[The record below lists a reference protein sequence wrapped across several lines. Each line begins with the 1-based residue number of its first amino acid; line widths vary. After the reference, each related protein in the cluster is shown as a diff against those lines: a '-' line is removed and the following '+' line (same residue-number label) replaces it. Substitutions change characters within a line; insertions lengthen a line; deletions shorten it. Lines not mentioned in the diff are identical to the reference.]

1 MVRILVAGLL
11 ALALP
16 LAASAAAVVESV
28 KGSARAGQ
36 MALSP
41 GVKFVAPTSIAT
53 GPSSQV
59 TLKFDDGMQIVLSEN
74 SLLRMLNFRHADKSA
89 PDRAVF
95 ELLQGG
101 ARVVT
106 GKIAAN
112 NPKQFFFHTPHTDL
126 TVEGAAD
133 FSVVLVNPAYIAVNA
148 GSVISSNGAGTT
160 TLGKGST
167 TVVPTS
173 SDAPVPVKPAAVP
186 ASAAAS
192 MKTLQAASVGVPVAA
207 APAGAPA
214 AGAPAAA
221 ETAGTTPGW
230 GTAAAVLLGVGVAA
244 AAFGGGGGGD
254 SAPPAPVTPPT
265 NH

>member
-59 TLKFDDGMQIVLSEN
+59 TLKFDDGMQIVLGEN
-74 SLLRMLNFRHADKSA
+74 SLLRMLHFRHAEKGA
-89 PDRAVF
+89 QDRAVF
-95 ELLQGG
+95 ELLLGG

-106 GKIAAN
+106 GKIAADS
-112 NPKQFFFHTPHTDL
+112 PQQFFFHTPHTDL
-126 TVEGAAD
+126 TVEGPAD
-133 FSVVLVNPAYIAVNA
+133 FSVVLANPAYIVVNA
-148 GSVISSNGAGTT
+148 GSLISSNGMGTT
-160 TLGKGST
+160 TLGTGST
-167 TVVPTS
+167 TVVPSS
-173 SDAPVPVKPAAVP
+173 SDAAAPIKPAAVP
-186 ASAAAS
+186 AAAAAS
-192 MKTLQAASVGVPVAA
+192 MKTLQTASVGVPAA
-207 APAGAPA
+207 APVAGAQA
-214 AGAPAAA
+214 AGAPTTAAA
-221 ETAGTTPGW
+221 AATPGW
-230 GTAAAVLLGVGVAA
+230 VVPAVLVGLGLGAAAL
-244 AAFGGGGGGD
+244 GGGGGD
-254 SAPPAPVTPPT
+254 GGGDNGSTT